1 MTDWL
6 GRDDRDDEDAA
17 FILPL
22 IAWGRATP
30 QAEPVHSES

>member
-30 QAEPVHSES
+30 QAEPVLSES